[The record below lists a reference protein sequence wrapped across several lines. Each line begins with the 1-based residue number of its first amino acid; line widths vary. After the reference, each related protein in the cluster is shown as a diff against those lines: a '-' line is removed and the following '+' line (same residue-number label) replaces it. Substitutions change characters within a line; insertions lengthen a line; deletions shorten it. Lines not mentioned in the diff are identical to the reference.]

1 MLYGDRPLSATI
13 FVLGTVSPQQRK
25 RQTEIP
31 LLYCHGSHEE
41 VVIMMNT
48 LTLAKT
54 LKSIMVVVVVVVVL
68 VVLVV
73 VVVVEVV
80 VVVVVVV
87 GMMMLILTV
96 MQARC

>member
-54 LKSIMVVVVVVVVL
+54 LKSIMVVVVVVVL

>member
-54 LKSIMVVVVVVVVL
+54 LKSIMVVVVVVL